1 ADFDLVVIGVAQEW
15 GLESQLF
22 GWRPERIAA
31 GTPTSL
37 LIVRQYAKSGSG
49 ARAPQA
55 PASTEDPA
63 ETAGVL

>member
-1 ADFDLVVIGVAQEW
+1 
-15 GLESQLF
+15 
-22 GWRPERIAA
+22 
-31 GTPTSL
+31 